1 MRKTVQVAL
10 CLLSFCVCFA
20 EKQSIP
26 HTDLMGE
33 DKYLVGIWA
42 APAEN
47 AGQVLLTNSGK
58 PLFQGFGT
66 GSLSRVYGK
75 KLFRTFDANGFD
87 EDGIHR
93 DTGTRYDPNGYDVNG
108 YDRDGFNAEGWNAA
122 GINKETGTIYDVNG
136 YDINGWDAAGFS
148 ILIGEKNGIPRD
160 GCRIL
165 QCHHKS
171 LVVFLVHTP
180 GILSWIKTEIFMFLH
195 ILTIELFLFIHLQ
208 DSF

>member
-1 MRKTVQVAL
+1 MRKTVSVAL

-33 DKYLVGIWA
+33 DKYLIGIWA

-108 YDRDGFNAEGWNAA
+108 YDRDGFNAE
-122 GINKETGTIYDVNG
+122 
-136 YDINGWDAAGFS
+136 
-148 ILIGEKNGIPRD
+148 LIGEKNGIPRD

-171 LVVFLVHTP
+171 LVALVLDNTP
-180 GILSWIKTEIFMFLH
+180 GILS
-195 ILTIELFLFIHLQ
+195 
-208 DSF
+208 